1 MDCDILWSV
10 GRDGGINMNE
20 EIKVHPI
27 KSCKDFGLAKR
38 NFEELTKKISSLQ
51 LDLELDDEETP
62 KLESGIV
69 DMEQKLEEQKKIING
84 FINAQANYDSKFLS
98 SNLDC
103 LLKRHGLRISDLEE
117 LLGVSAGY
125 VSRTVNPDSKKRLS
139 VDIVWKISAIFQVNV
154 DDLLNID
161 FQVPTQSL
169 SDVIAFFK
177 KLKQETDEAT
187 IHWTNQGNKKEDY
200 VGIFFKELEE
210 SGLDGTKRYRY
221 APDGF
226 ASVTKA
232 VELTDDIFSAETSI
246 GELFLLSLEN
256 QFGENGYELYR
267 YTGRENYGSSY
278 DDSTDLDLICSTF
291 DDKSNTLKGKCDEL
305 FKSVKLHESDFVIS
319 ESAKS
324 LIDRYLNPKKSNAAD
339 GFMNIPDSI
348 DEELPFN

>member
-1 MDCDILWSV
+1 
-10 GRDGGINMNE
+10 MNE

-27 KSCKDFGLAKR
+27 QSFKDYGLAKR

-69 DMEQKLEEQKKIING
+69 ELNQKLEEQKKHITK
-84 FINAQANYDSKFLS
+84 FIDAQENYDSKFLS
-98 SNLDC
+98 SNLDY
-103 LLKRHGLRISDLEE
+103 LLKMHGLRISDLEE

-139 VDIVWKISAIFQVNV
+139 VDIVWKISVIFQVNV

-169 SDVIAFFK
+169 CDVIAFFK

-187 IHWTNQGNKKEDY
+187 IHWNNQGNKKENH

-210 SGLDGTKRYRY
+210 GGLDGTKRDQY
-221 APDGF
+221 APDGY
-226 ASVTKA
+226 ANETKA
-232 VELTDDIFSAETSI
+232 VELTDDIFSTETSI
-246 GELFLLSLEN
+246 GELYLLPLEN
-256 QFGENGYELYR
+256 QFGEKGYELYR
-267 YTGRENYGSSY
+267 YTGEEGYSRNY
-278 DDSTDLDLICSTF
+278 DSTDLDLICSTF

-319 ESAKS
+319 ETAKS
-324 LIDRYLNPKKSNAAD
+324 LIDRYLNPKKNNASD

-348 DEELPFN
+348 EEGLPFN

>member
-1 MDCDILWSV
+1 
-10 GRDGGINMNE
+10 MNE

-27 KSCKDFGLAKR
+27 QSFKDYGLAKR

-69 DMEQKLEEQKKIING
+69 ELNQKLEEQKKHITK
-84 FINAQANYDSKFLS
+84 FIDAQENYDSKFLG
-98 SNLDC
+98 SNLDY
-103 LLKRHGLRISDLEE
+103 LLKMHGLRISDLEE

-139 VDIVWKISAIFQVNV
+139 VDIVWKISVIFQVNV

-169 SDVIAFFK
+169 CDVIAFFK

-187 IHWTNQGNKKEDY
+187 IHWNNQGNKKENH

-210 SGLDGTKRYRY
+210 GGLDGTKRYQY
-221 APDGF
+221 APDGY
-226 ASVTKA
+226 ANETKA
-232 VELTDDIFSAETSI
+232 VELTDDIFSTETSI
-246 GELFLLSLEN
+246 GELYLLPLEN
-256 QFGENGYELYR
+256 QFGEKGYELYR
-267 YTGRENYGSSY
+267 YTGEEGYSRNY
-278 DDSTDLDLICSTF
+278 DSTDLDLICSTF

-319 ESAKS
+319 ETAKS
-324 LIDRYLNPKKSNAAD
+324 LIDRYLNPKKNNASD

-348 DEELPFN
+348 EEGLPFN

>member
-1 MDCDILWSV
+1 
-10 GRDGGINMNE
+10 MNE

-27 KSCKDFGLAKR
+27 KSFKDYGLAKR
-38 NFEELTKKISSLQ
+38 NLEELTKKISSLQ

-69 DMEQKLEEQKKIING
+69 ELKQKSEEQKKYIAE

-98 SNLDC
+98 SNLDY
-103 LLKRHGLRISDLEE
+103 LLKMHGLRISDLEE

-139 VDIVWKISAIFQVNV
+139 VDIVWKISVIFQVNV

-177 KLKQETDEAT
+177 RLKQETDEAT

-200 VGIFFKELEE
+200 VGVFFKELEE
-210 SGLDGTKRYRY
+210 SGLDGTKKYQY

-226 ASVTKA
+226 ASKTKA
-232 VELTDDIFSAETSI
+232 VELTDDIFSAKTSI
-246 GELFLLSLEN
+246 GELYLLPLEN
-256 QFGENGYELYR
+256 QFGEKGYELYR
-267 YTGRENYGSSY
+267 YTGGEDNGSSY
-278 DDSTDLDLICSTF
+278 YDTPDFICSTF
-291 DDKSNTLKGKCDEL
+291 DDKSYILKGKCDEL
-305 FKSVKLHESDFVIS
+305 FKSVKLHESDFVMS
-319 ESAKS
+319 ETAKS
-324 LIDRYLNPKKSNAAD
+324 LIDRYLNPEKNNPSD
-339 GFMNIPDSI
+339 GFMNIPDGI

>member
-1 MDCDILWSV
+1 
-10 GRDGGINMNE
+10 MNE

-27 KSCKDFGLAKR
+27 KTFKDYGLAKR
-38 NFEELTKKISSLQ
+38 NYEELTKKISSLQ

-69 DMEQKLEEQKKIING
+69 EVKQKLEEQKKHITE
-84 FINAQANYDSKFLS
+84 FINAQENYDSKFLS
-98 SNLDC
+98 SNLDY
-103 LLKRHGLRISDLEE
+103 LLKMNSLRISDLEE

-154 DDLLNID
+154 DELLNID

-177 KLKQETDEAT
+177 KLKQETDEAA

-232 VELTDDIFSAETSI
+232 VELTDDIFSTETSI
-246 GELFLLSLEN
+246 GELYLLPLEN
-256 QFGENGYELYR
+256 QFGEKGYELYR
-267 YTGRENYGSSY
+267 YTGREDYNSNYYNS
-278 DDSTDLDLICSTF
+278 DDSDLNLICSTF
-291 DDKSNTLKGKCDEL
+291 DDKSNTLKVKCDEL

-319 ESAKS
+319 ESAKN
-324 LIDRYLNPKKSNAAD
+324 LIDRYLNPKKNNASD

>member
-1 MDCDILWSV
+1 MS
-10 GRDGGINMNE
+10 E

-27 KSCKDFGLAKR
+27 KSFKDYGLAKR
-38 NFEELTKKISSLQ
+38 NSEELTKKISSLQ

-62 KLESGIV
+62 KLESRIV
-69 DMEQKLEEQKKIING
+69 EIEQKLEEQKNFING
-84 FINAQANYDSKFLS
+84 FINAQANYDSKFLG
-98 SNLDC
+98 SNLDY
-103 LLKRHGLRISDLEE
+103 LLKMHGLRISDLEE

-161 FQVPTQSL
+161 FQIPTQSL
-169 SDVIAFFK
+169 CDVIAFFK

-187 IHWTNQGNKKEDY
+187 IHWNNQGNKEEDH
-200 VGIFFKELEE
+200 VGIFFRELEE
-210 SGLDGTKRYRY
+210 GGLDGTKRYKY
-221 APDGF
+221 APDGN
-226 ASVTKA
+226 ANETKA
-232 VELTDDIFSAETSI
+232 VGLMDDIFSAETSI

>member
-1 MDCDILWSV
+1 MS
-10 GRDGGINMNE
+10 E

-27 KSCKDFGLAKR
+27 QSFKDYGLAKR

-69 DMEQKLEEQKKIING
+69 ELNQKLEEQKKQIYD

-98 SNLDC
+98 GNLDY
-103 LLKRHGLRISDLEE
+103 LLKMHSLRISDLEE

-139 VDIVWKISAIFQVNV
+139 VDIVWKISVIFQVNV

-169 SDVIAFFK
+169 RDVIDFFK

-187 IHWTNQGNKKEDY
+187 IHWNNQGNKKENF

-210 SGLDGTKRYRY
+210 GGLDGTKRYQY

-226 ASVTKA
+226 ANSTKA
-232 VELTDDIFSAETSI
+232 VGLTDDIFSAETSI
-246 GELFLLSLEN
+246 GELYLLPLEN
-256 QFGENGYELYR
+256 QFDEKGYELYR
-267 YTGRENYGSSY
+267 YTGGEGYSPNY
-278 DDSTDLDLICSTF
+278 DSTDLDLICSTF

-319 ESAKS
+319 ETAKS
-324 LIDRYLNPKKSNAAD
+324 LIDRYLNPKKNNASD
-339 GFMNIPDSI
+339 SFMNIPDGI

>member
-1 MDCDILWSV
+1 
-10 GRDGGINMNE
+10 MNE

-38 NFEELTKKISSLQ
+38 NFDELTKKISSLQ
-51 LDLELDDEETP
+51 LDLELDDEEAP

-69 DMEQKLEEQKKIING
+69 ELKQKLEEQKKYITE
-84 FINAQANYDSKFLS
+84 FINVQANYDSKFLS
-98 SNLDC
+98 SNLDY
-103 LLKRHGLRISDLEE
+103 LLKMNSLRISDLEE

-154 DDLLNID
+154 DELLNID

-169 SDVIAFFK
+169 CDVIAFFK

-187 IHWTNQGNKKEDY
+187 IHWINHGNKKEDY
-200 VGIFFKELEE
+200 VGTFFKELKE
-210 SGLDGTKRYRY
+210 SGLDGTKRYQY

-226 ASVTKA
+226 ASITKA
-232 VELTDDIFSAETSI
+232 VELTDDIFSAGTSI
-246 GELFLLSLEN
+246 GELYLLPLEN
-256 QFGENGYELYR
+256 QFGEKGYELYR
-267 YTGRENYGSSY
+267 YIGREDYNQNYY
-278 DDSTDLDLICSTF
+278 DSDGPDLELICSTF
-291 DDKSNTLKGKCDEL
+291 DDKSNKLKGKCDEL

-324 LIDRYLNPKKSNAAD
+324 LIDRYLNPKKNNASD

>member
-1 MDCDILWSV
+1 
-10 GRDGGINMNE
+10 MNE

-27 KSCKDFGLAKR
+27 QSFKDYGLAKR

-69 DMEQKLEEQKKIING
+69 ELNQKLKEQKKHITK
-84 FINAQANYDSKFLS
+84 FIDAQENYDSKFLS
-98 SNLDC
+98 SNLDY
-103 LLKRHGLRISDLEE
+103 LLKMHGLRISDLEE

-139 VDIVWKISAIFQVNV
+139 VDIVWKISVIFQVNV

-169 SDVIAFFK
+169 CDVIAFFK

-187 IHWTNQGNKKEDY
+187 IHWNNQGNKKEDH
-200 VGIFFKELEE
+200 V
-210 SGLDGTKRYRY
+210 
-221 APDGF
+221 
-226 ASVTKA
+226 
-232 VELTDDIFSAETSI
+232 LTDDIFSTETSI
-246 GELFLLSLEN
+246 GELYLLPLEN
-256 QFGENGYELYR
+256 QFGEKGYELYR
-267 YTGRENYGSSY
+267 YTGEEGYSRNY
-278 DDSTDLDLICSTF
+278 DSTDLDLICSTF

-319 ESAKS
+319 ETAKS
-324 LIDRYLNPKKSNAAD
+324 LIDRYLNPKKNNASD

-348 DEELPFN
+348 EEGLPFN

>member
-1 MDCDILWSV
+1 
-10 GRDGGINMNE
+10 MNE
-20 EIKVHPI
+20 EIKVYPI
-27 KSCKDFGLAKR
+27 QSFKDYSLAKR

-69 DMEQKLEEQKKIING
+69 ELNQKLEEQKKQITE

-98 SNLDC
+98 TNLDY
-103 LLKRHGLRISDLEE
+103 LLKMHGLRISDLEE

-139 VDIVWKISAIFQVNV
+139 VDIVWKISVIFQVNV

-169 SDVIAFFK
+169 RDVIDFFK
-177 KLKQETDEAT
+177 KLKQETDEAI
-187 IHWTNQGNKKEDY
+187 IHWNNQGNKKENF

-210 SGLDGTKRYRY
+210 KGLDGTKRYQY

-226 ASVTKA
+226 ENNTKA
-232 VELTDDIFSAETSI
+232 VGLTDDIYSAETSI
-246 GELFLLSLEN
+246 GELYLLPLEN
-256 QFGENGYELYR
+256 KFEKKGFELYI
-267 YTGRENYGSSY
+267 YTDRGGYSSSY
-278 DDSTDLDLICSTF
+278 DSTDLELICSTF
-291 DDKSNTLKGKCDEL
+291 DDRSNTLKGKCDEL

-319 ESAKS
+319 ESAKN
-324 LIDRYLNPKKSNAAD
+324 LIDRYLNPKKNNSMNSSD
-339 GFMNIPDSI
+339 GFMNIPDCI